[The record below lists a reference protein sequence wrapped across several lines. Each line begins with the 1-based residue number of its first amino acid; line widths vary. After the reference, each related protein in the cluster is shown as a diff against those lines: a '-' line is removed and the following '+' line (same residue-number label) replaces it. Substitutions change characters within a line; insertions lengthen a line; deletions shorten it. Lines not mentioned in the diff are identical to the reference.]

1 MDIESAVEFSE
12 KYGCTLL
19 LKGANTVICD
29 KGERVCINPIACSA
43 LAKGGSGDALAGMI
57 AYFAAQGASLYESA
71 VLGAYL
77 HGRSGEMLASEFSEY
92 GVLPSD
98 IPITAAR
105 ILSDILR

>member
-1 MDIESAVEFSE
+1 
-12 KYGCTLL
+12 
-19 LKGANTVICD
+19 
-29 KGERVCINPIACSA
+29 
-43 LAKGGSGDALAGMI
+43 MI
-57 AYFAAQGASLYESA
+57 ASFAVQGASLYESA

-98 IPITAAR
+98 IPMTAAR